1 MNGVIT
7 TVNSAVFRSNIA
19 DFLEK
24 IARGGAI
31 AISRFGQPKA
41 VMVDRLTY
49 KIQKTV
55 MELLD
60 KFPKLTKSEQET
72 LNLLMDK
79 NTRENLIKAMSDS
92 ENGKGVSGAAIFSK

>member
-1 MNGVIT
+1 MVI
-7 TVNSAVFRSNIA
+7 
-19 DFLEK
+19 
-24 IARGGAI
+24 
-31 AISRFGQPKA
+31 
-41 VMVDRLTY
+41 DRLTY

-79 NTRENLIKAMSDS
+79 QTRENLIKAMSDS
-92 ENGKGVSGAAIFSK
+92 ESGKGVSGAVIFK

>member
-19 DFLEK
+19 DFLEN
-24 IARGGAI
+24 IARSGAI
-31 AISRFGQPKA
+31 VISRFGQPKA

-60 KFPKLTKSEQET
+60 KFPKLSKSEQET

-79 NTRENLIKAMSDS
+79 NARENLIKAMSDS
-92 ENGKGVSGAAIFSK
+92 DSGKGVSGAVIFK